1 MSGAELA
8 VRRLGAVE
16 AFMVARVVPA
26 EGHQLTCSEAFAG
39 YRAWCD
45 SEGFAALREAEFTR
59 TFEAVARE
67 AGIPLR
73 QRGSNLSFMDTALT
87 TSGSG
92 WSSGGG

>member
-1 MSGAELA
+1 MRGAGVA
-8 VRRLGAVE
+8 IRRLGAVE
-16 AFMVARVVPA
+16 AFMLARLVPA
-26 EGHQLTCSEAFAG
+26 DGQQLTCSEAFRS
-39 YRAWCD
+39 YRGWCD
-45 SEGFAALREAEFTR
+45 AEGLAPFREAEFTR